1 MIRTLL
7 TLPILLTLAGSP
19 IFAAPGD
26 DRVKSIEAK
35 IEPPEAKPG
44 QTVTYKITIK
54 LLPGFHTY
62 PTKQPDPTHSDD
74 VSKIT
79 FADTPELI
87 FVEPVTDPPGAKVK
101 PGDKAGFVSYYEEEA
116 SFEAKAVVAPDA
128 TPTEK
133 GKGIKPKRVQMT
145 VCDENNCVP
154 IVRDLSAPL
163 KIVAGSV
170 PVDAKY
176 KDAVDRA
183 MSSRAASP
191 PPPKSIGPKP
201 PLPDPKSTE
210 NKTPPETGPAP
221 VPVVV
226 GTPAKT
232 IKVVS
237 TPDYEQQLMSV
248 LDKPVPVEA
257 TTGSETP
264 GFGTFLLTAAF
275 WGIIT
280 LLTPCVF
287 PMVPIT
293 VSVFLKQ
300 SEKQGTNPVTQ
311 AGVYALTIVAVLGVS
326 AMLLLEL
333 FRGLSV
339 NPWMNVGLGLLFV
352 VFAMSLFG
360 MYDITV
366 PNWMVNFTSK
376 REGGGYLGTV
386 FMGLTF
392 SLISF
397 TCVAPF
403 LGGFAG
409 LSASGNYSTFQLA
422 CGALAFAGAFAA
434 PFFLLALFPS
444 LMKKLP
450 KSGGW
455 MNTIKVVMGFLEF
468 AAALKFFRTA
478 ELRWID
484 QPVIFSYDVVLALW
498 IGTLVVMGL
507 YLFGMFRLPHDH
519 NPHEHVGPPRMLF
532 GVISVAI
539 AIYLTP
545 SLFGTGEHRN
555 RPRGTLYAWVDAF
568 LLPESSSETEWS
580 GDLKTSLKEAHK
592 KGELVFVDFTGVT
605 CTNCRLN
612 EDNVFTKPEVRPLLQ
627 RYRLVQLYTDTVP
640 EGLYESPPSGD
651 KRDSDGD
658 ANRKFEETYFGTL
671 QLPLYVI
678 MKPEADGKAT
688 VLGVYAEGKINRVD
702 LFVDFLRKPLMK

>member
-1 MIRTLL
+1 MIRTLFI
-7 TLPILLTLAGSP
+7 LPILLTLAASP
-19 IFAAPGD
+19 ILAAPGD

-35 IEPPEAKPG
+35 IEPAEAKPG

-54 LLPGFHTY
+54 LFPGFHTY
-62 PTKQPDPTHSDD
+62 PTVQPDPTHADD
-74 VSKIT
+74 VSKIV
-79 FADTPELI
+79 FADYPELI
-87 FVEPVTDPPGAKVK
+87 FVEPVADPPGAKAK
-101 PGDKAGFVSYYEEEA
+101 PGPKGGLLSYYEDEA
-116 SFEAKAVVAPDA
+116 TFEAKAVVAPDA
-128 TPTEK
+128 IPGEPN
-133 GKGIKPKRVQMT
+133 IKPKRAQMT
-145 VCDENNCVP
+145 VCDETNCVP
-154 IVRDLSAPL
+154 IVRKLSAPL

-170 PVDAKY
+170 PVEAKY
-176 KDAVDRA
+176 KEAVDKALATRGPVPK
-183 MSSRAASP
+183 SLPPKEDPTVSP
-191 PPPKSIGPKP
+191 PPPNNIDNKNPPAPPVTVTTTKSIK
-201 PLPDPKSTE
+201 L
-210 NKTPPETGPAP
+210 
-221 VPVVV
+221 VPN
-226 GTPAKT
+226 
-232 IKVVS
+232 
-237 TPDYEQQLMSV
+237 PDYEQQLMSV
-248 LDKPVPVEA
+248 LDKPVTVE
-257 TTGSETP
+257 TGNGTEST
-264 GFGTFLLTAAF
+264 GFGTFLLTAAL
-275 WGIIT
+275 WGLIT

-311 AGVYALTIVAVLGVS
+311 AAVYALTIVTVLGIS
-326 AMLLLEL
+326 ALLLLEV

-339 NPWMNVGLGLLFV
+339 NPWMNIGLGVLFV
-352 VFAMSLFG
+352 VFALSLFG

-376 REGGGYLGTV
+376 HEGGGGYLGTV

-409 LSASGNYSTFQLA
+409 LSASGNYSRFQLA
-422 CGALAFAGAFAA
+422 CGALAFAASFAA
-434 PFFLLALFPS
+434 PFFVLALFPS

-478 ELRWID
+478 ELRWLD
-484 QPVIFSYDVVLALW
+484 QPVVFSYDIVLALW

-507 YLFGMFRLPHDH
+507 YLFGLFRLPHDH

-532 GVISVAI
+532 GVLSIAI

-545 SLFGTGEHRN
+545 ALFGSGEHRN

-568 LLPESSSETEWS
+568 LLPETVGESEWS
-580 GDLKTSLKEAHK
+580 GDLKGSLRAANQN
-592 KGELVFVDFTGVT
+592 GELVFIDFTGVT

-612 EDNVFTKPEVRPLLQ
+612 EDNVFTKPEVRALMQ

-640 EGLYESPPSGD
+640 EALYVAAPNGD
-651 KRDSDGD
+651 KRETDGD
-658 ANRKFEETYFGTL
+658 ANRRFEETYFGTL

-678 MKPEADGKAT
+678 MKPEPGGKAT